1 MVCRPGKLTSTMR
14 ACFIFFVML
23 GCSFSSLLQAQSPA
37 SSKIFQTGRNSDG
50 KPAVTIRLKASDDN
64 EDTLTNEYVFAS
76 EKGFLGPSS
85 NPTDQSGFANKEN
98 TVFGVSY
105 EPVTKACFVKLFLLN
120 ASGTLVLV
128 NNVNTRAAK
137 LLRAPWAERVREFL
151 RIEKIVGRHVYLQ
164 TTDFSTGARP
174 THNFSVLVAPD
185 GTLTLREAAG
195 TPSPSASG
203 VLQQPRFRAEHIAAW
218 AQKAPNGSRG
228 TR

>member
-1 MVCRPGKLTSTMR
+1 MR
-14 ACFIFFVML
+14 ALFIFFLIL
-23 GCSFSSLLQAQSPA
+23 GCNFCNLLQAQSPA

-50 KPAVTIRLKASDDN
+50 KPIVTIRLQASGDS
-64 EDTLTNEYVFAS
+64 EDELTNKYVFAS

-120 ASGTLVLV
+120 ASGTLVFV

-137 LLRAPWAERVREFL
+137 LLPSPWAGHARQFS
-151 RIEKIVGRHVYLQ
+151 RIENIVGRRVYLQ
-164 TTDFSTGARP
+164 TVDFSIGARP

-185 GTLTLREAAG
+185 GTVSL
-195 TPSPSASG
+195 P
-203 VLQQPRFRAEHIAAW
+203 
-218 AQKAPNGSRG
+218 
-228 TR
+228 